1 MNYGQYD
8 NIKLYHSISEV
19 CEIFGVEKHV
29 LRYWEQEFGPLNP
42 KKRSNQRIY
51 SAKDIELIRKIYNLL
66 YVEKFTIE
74 GARLQLKKKK
84 VPESNKE
91 NIKKILQEIQNIKK
105 ILDN

>member
-29 LRYWEQEFGPLNP
+29 LRYWEQEFSQLSP

-51 SAKDIELIRKIYNLL
+51 SAKDVELIRKIYDLL

-74 GARLQLKKKK
+74 GAKLQLKKKK

-91 NIKKILQEIQNIKK
+91 NIKKILQEIKNIKK